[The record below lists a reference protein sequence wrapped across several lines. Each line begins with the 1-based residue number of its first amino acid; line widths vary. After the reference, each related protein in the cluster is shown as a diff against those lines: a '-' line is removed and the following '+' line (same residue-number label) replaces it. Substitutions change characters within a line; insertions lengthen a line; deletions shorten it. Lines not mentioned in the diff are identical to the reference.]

1 MSKNI
6 NLTTFANLI
15 SIIKLK
21 DEWSL
26 KNLANKANINK
37 DELIYLL
44 NILSDILSINGE
56 YYFDFELDTTNNK
69 VIFNN
74 SKVIYDFETITDLEL
89 FKIYTLLNSIDIDLT
104 FENISKK
111 DLNIFNKYLK
121 EIFNLYDFEE
131 NNETEN
137 EKLILNKTT
146 KINYIK
152 LGNTSSDVYEVEPLF
167 ISSNNDGSILEAY
180 DLKDKK
186 VKTFLINRIVSVG
199 ENKQIKS
206 KAKKVKPKIEVR
218 FNLSDTKLLNKLNNY
233 EYKENDDIY
242 ISKFRNK
249 NIAIE
254 FFIENFHTAKIISPD
269 VVKVDVMKRI
279 NSIKELLTKWVLL
292 N

>member
-21 DEWSL
+21 DEWDL
-26 KNLANKANINK
+26 ILLAEKANINY
-37 DELIYLL
+37 DALIYLL
-44 NILSDILSINGE
+44 NILSDILSINGD

-74 SKVIYDFETITDLEL
+74 SKEIYDFETITDLEL

-111 DLNIFNKYLK
+111 DLNIFNKSLK

-131 NNETEN
+131 SNETRN
-137 EKLILNKTT
+137 KNIKLNKIT

-152 LGNTSSDVYEVEPLF
+152 LGNTSSDIYEIEPLF
-167 ISSNNDGSILEAY
+167 ISSNVDGSILEAY

-199 ENKQIKS
+199 ETKKIKS
-206 KAKKVKPKIEVR
+206 NAKKINPKIEVR
-218 FNLSDTKLLNKLNNY
+218 FKLIDSKLLNKLNNY
-233 EYKENDDIY
+233 EYKKNEDIY
-242 ISKFRNK
+242 ISKFRDK

-254 FFIENFHTAKIISPD
+254 FFIENFDTAKIISPD
-269 VVKVDVMKRI
+269 LVKVDVMKRI
-279 NSIKELLTKWVLL
+279 NAIKKLLTK
-292 N
+292 

>member
-21 DEWSL
+21 NEW
-26 KNLANKANINK
+26 NLIRLAEKANINN

-44 NILSDILSINGE
+44 NILSDIFSINGE

-74 SKVIYDFETITDLEL
+74 SEEIYNFETITDLEL

-111 DLNIFNKYLK
+111 DLNIFNKSLK

-131 NNETEN
+131 NKETKN
-137 EKLILNKTT
+137 TNIKLNKITN
-146 KINYIK
+146 INYIK
-152 LGNTSSDVYEVEPLF
+152 LGNTKSEVYEIEPLF
-167 ISSNNDGSILEAY
+167 ISSNVDGSILEAY

-186 VKTFLINRIVSVG
+186 VKTFLINRIVSVD
-199 ENKQIKS
+199 KTKKIKS
-206 KAKKVKPKIEVR
+206 KVKKTNPQIEVQ
-218 FNLSDTKLLNKLNNY
+218 FYLNDSKLLNKLNNY
-233 EYKENDDIY
+233 KYKKNKDIY

-249 NIAIE
+249 NIAVE
-254 FFIENFHTAKIISPD
+254 FFIENFDTAKIISPD
-269 VVKVDVMKRI
+269 LVKVDVMKRI
-279 NSIKELLTKWVLL
+279 KSIKKLLTK
-292 N
+292 

>member
-21 DEWSL
+21 NEW
-26 KNLANKANINK
+26 NLIRLAEKANINN

-44 NILSDILSINGE
+44 NILSDIFSINGE

-69 VIFNN
+69 VTFNN
-74 SKVIYDFETITDLEL
+74 SEEIYNLETITDLEL

-111 DLNIFNKYLK
+111 DLNIFNKSLK

-131 NNETEN
+131 NKETKN
-137 EKLILNKTT
+137 TNIKLNKITN
-146 KINYIK
+146 INYIK
-152 LGNTSSDVYEVEPLF
+152 LGNTKSEVYEIEPLF
-167 ISSNNDGSILEAY
+167 ISSNVDGSILEAY

-186 VKTFLINRIVSVG
+186 VKTFLINRIVSVD
-199 ENKQIKS
+199 KTKKIKS
-206 KAKKVKPKIEVR
+206 KVKKTNPQIEVQ
-218 FNLSDTKLLNKLNNY
+218 FYLNDSKLLNKLNNY
-233 EYKENDDIY
+233 KYKKNDDIY

-249 NIAIE
+249 NIAVE
-254 FFIENFHTAKIISPD
+254 FFIENFDTAKIISPD
-269 VVKVDVMKRI
+269 LVKVDVMKRI
-279 NSIKELLTKWVLL
+279 KSIKKLLT
-292 N
+292 

>member
-21 DEWSL
+21 NEW
-26 KNLANKANINK
+26 NLIQLAEKANINN

-44 NILSDILSINGE
+44 NILSDIFSINGE

-74 SKVIYDFETITDLEL
+74 SEEIYNFETITDLEL

-111 DLNIFNKYLK
+111 DLNIFNKSLK
-121 EIFNLYDFEE
+121 ELFNLYDFEE
-131 NNETEN
+131 NKETTN
-137 EKLILNKTT
+137 TNIKLNKITN
-146 KINYIK
+146 INYIK
-152 LGNTSSDVYEVEPLF
+152 LGNTKSEVYEIEPLF
-167 ISSNNDGSILEAY
+167 ISSNVDGSILEAY

-186 VKTFLINRIVSVG
+186 VKTFLINRIVSVD
-199 ENKQIKS
+199 KTKKIKT
-206 KAKKVKPKIEVR
+206 KVKKTNPQIEVQ
-218 FNLSDTKLLNKLNNY
+218 FYLNDSKLLNKLNNY
-233 EYKENDDIY
+233 KYKKNKDIY

-249 NIAIE
+249 NIAVE
-254 FFIENFHTAKIISPD
+254 FFIENFDTAKIISPD
-269 VVKVDVMKRI
+269 LVKVDVMKRI
-279 NSIKELLTKWVLL
+279 KSIKKLLT
-292 N
+292 

>member
-21 DEWSL
+21 NEWDL
-26 KNLANKANINK
+26 IRLAEKANINN

-44 NILSDILSINGE
+44 NILSDIFSINGE

-74 SKVIYDFETITDLEL
+74 SEEIYNFETITDLEL

-111 DLNIFNKYLK
+111 DLNIFNKSLK
-121 EIFNLYDFEE
+121 ELFNLYDFEE
-131 NNETEN
+131 NKDTKNTN
-137 EKLILNKTT
+137 IKLNKITN
-146 KINYIK
+146 INYIK
-152 LGNTSSDVYEVEPLF
+152 LGNTKSEVYEIEPLF
-167 ISSNNDGSILEAY
+167 ISSNVDGSILEAY

-186 VKTFLINRIVSVG
+186 VKTFLINRIVSVD
-199 ENKQIKS
+199 KIK
-206 KAKKVKPKIEVR
+206 KIKTKVKKTNPQIEVQ
-218 FNLSDTKLLNKLNNY
+218 FYLNDSKLLNKLNNY
-233 EYKENDDIY
+233 KYKKNEDIY

-249 NIAIE
+249 NIAVE
-254 FFIENFHTAKIISPD
+254 FFIENFDTAKIISPD
-269 VVKVDVMKRI
+269 LVKVDVMKRI
-279 NSIKELLTKWVLL
+279 KSIKKLLT
-292 N
+292 

>member
-21 DEWSL
+21 NEW
-26 KNLANKANINK
+26 NLIRLAEKANINN

-44 NILSDILSINGE
+44 NILSEIFSIDGE

-74 SKVIYDFETITDLEL
+74 SKEIYNFETITDLEL
-89 FKIYTLLNSIDIDLT
+89 FKIYTLLNSIDINLT

-111 DLNIFNKYLK
+111 DINIFNKSLK
-121 EIFNLYDFEE
+121 ELFNLYDFEK
-131 NNETEN
+131 NNDT
-137 EKLILNKTT
+137 KNKNIKINKIT

-152 LGNTSSDVYEVEPLF
+152 LGNTSSDVYEIEPLF
-167 ISSNNDGSILEAY
+167 VTSNVDGSILEAY

-186 VKTFLINRIVSVG
+186 VKTFLINRIVSVD
-199 ENKQIKS
+199 ETKQLKS
-206 KAKKVKPKIEVR
+206 KAKKIKPKIEVK
-218 FNLSDTKLLNKLNNY
+218 FYLNDTKLLNKLNNY
-233 EYKENDDIY
+233 EYKKNEDIY

-249 NIAIE
+249 NVAVE
-254 FFIENFHTAKIISPD
+254 FFVENFDTAKIISPD
-269 VVKVDVMKRI
+269 LVKVDVMKRI
-279 NSIKELLTKWVLL
+279 NSIKKLLTR
-292 N
+292 

>member
-21 DEWSL
+21 NEW
-26 KNLANKANINK
+26 NLIRLAEKANINN

-44 NILSDILSINGE
+44 NILSDIFSINGE

-74 SKVIYDFETITDLEL
+74 SEEIYNFETITDLEL

-111 DLNIFNKYLK
+111 DLNIFNKSLK
-121 EIFNLYDFEE
+121 ELFNLYDFEE
-131 NNETEN
+131 NKETKN
-137 EKLILNKTT
+137 TNIKLNKITN
-146 KINYIK
+146 INYIK
-152 LGNTSSDVYEVEPLF
+152 LGNTKSEVYEIEPLF
-167 ISSNNDGSILEAY
+167 ISSNVDGSILEAY

-186 VKTFLINRIVSVG
+186 VKTFLINRIVSVD
-199 ENKQIKS
+199 KTKKIKS
-206 KAKKVKPKIEVR
+206 KVKKTNPQIEVQ
-218 FNLSDTKLLNKLNNY
+218 FYLNDSKLLNKLNNY
-233 EYKENDDIY
+233 KYKKNKDIY

-249 NIAIE
+249 NIAVE
-254 FFIENFHTAKIISPD
+254 FFIENFDTAKIISPD
-269 VVKVDVMKRI
+269 LVKVDVMKRI
-279 NSIKELLTKWVLL
+279 KSIKKLLT
-292 N
+292 

>member
-21 DEWSL
+21 NEW
-26 KNLANKANINK
+26 NLIRLAEKANINN

-44 NILSDILSINGE
+44 NILSDIFSINGE

-74 SKVIYDFETITDLEL
+74 SEEIYNFETITDLEL

-111 DLNIFNKYLK
+111 DLNIFNKSLK
-121 EIFNLYDFEE
+121 ELFNLYDFEE
-131 NNETEN
+131 NKDTKNKN
-137 EKLILNKTT
+137 IKLNKIT

-152 LGNTSSDVYEVEPLF
+152 LGNTSTDVYEIEPLF
-167 ISSNNDGSILEAY
+167 ISSNVDGSILEAY

-186 VKTFLINRIVSVG
+186 VKTFLINRIVSVD
-199 ENKQIKS
+199 KTKKIKS
-206 KAKKVKPKIEVR
+206 KVKKTNPQIEVQ
-218 FNLSDTKLLNKLNNY
+218 FYLNDSKLLNKLNNY
-233 EYKENDDIY
+233 KYKKNEDIY

-249 NIAIE
+249 NIAVE
-254 FFIENFHTAKIISPD
+254 FFIENFDTAKIISPD
-269 VVKVDVMKRI
+269 LVKVDVMKRI
-279 NSIKELLTKWVLL
+279 KSIKKLLTK
-292 N
+292 

>member
-21 DEWSL
+21 NEW
-26 KNLANKANINK
+26 NLIRLAEKANINN

-44 NILSDILSINGE
+44 NILSDIFSINGE

-74 SKVIYDFETITDLEL
+74 SEEIYNFETITDLEL

-111 DLNIFNKYLK
+111 DLNIFNKSLK
-121 EIFNLYDFEE
+121 ELFNLYDFEE
-131 NNETEN
+131 NKETKN
-137 EKLILNKTT
+137 TNIKLNKITN
-146 KINYIK
+146 INYIK
-152 LGNTSSDVYEVEPLF
+152 LGNTKSEVYEIEPLF
-167 ISSNNDGSILEAY
+167 ISSNVDGSILEAY

-186 VKTFLINRIVSVG
+186 VKTFLINRIVSVD
-199 ENKQIKS
+199 KTKKIKT
-206 KAKKVKPKIEVR
+206 KVKKTNPQIEVQ
-218 FNLSDTKLLNKLNNY
+218 FYLNDSKLLNKLNNY
-233 EYKENDDIY
+233 KYKKNEDIY

-249 NIAIE
+249 NIAVE
-254 FFIENFHTAKIISPD
+254 FFIENFDTAKIISPD
-269 VVKVDVMKRI
+269 LVKVDVMKRI
-279 NSIKELLTKWVLL
+279 KSIKKLLT
-292 N
+292 

>member
-21 DEWSL
+21 NEW
-26 KNLANKANINK
+26 NLIRLAEKANINN

-44 NILSDILSINGE
+44 NILSDIFSINGE

-74 SKVIYDFETITDLEL
+74 SEEIYNFETITDLEL

-111 DLNIFNKYLK
+111 DLNIFNKSLK
-121 EIFNLYDFEE
+121 ELFNLYDFEE
-131 NNETEN
+131 NKETKN
-137 EKLILNKTT
+137 TNIKLNKITN
-146 KINYIK
+146 INYIK
-152 LGNTSSDVYEVEPLF
+152 LGNTKSEVYEIEPLF
-167 ISSNNDGSILEAY
+167 ISSNVDGSILEAY

-186 VKTFLINRIVSVG
+186 VKTFLINRIVTVG
-199 ENKQIKS
+199 ETKQIKS
-206 KAKKVKPKIEVR
+206 NVKKINPQIEVQ
-218 FNLSDTKLLNKLNNY
+218 FYLNDSKLLNKLNNY
-233 EYKENDDIY
+233 KYKKNNDIY

-249 NIAIE
+249 NIAVE
-254 FFIENFHTAKIISPD
+254 FFIENFDTAKIISPD
-269 VVKVDVMKRI
+269 LVKVDVMKRI
-279 NSIKELLTKWVLL
+279 KSIKKLLT
-292 N
+292 

>member
-21 DEWSL
+21 NEW
-26 KNLANKANINK
+26 NLIRLAEKANINN

-44 NILSDILSINGE
+44 NILSDIFSINGE

-74 SKVIYDFETITDLEL
+74 SEEIYNFETITDLEL

-111 DLNIFNKYLK
+111 DLNIFNKSLK

-131 NNETEN
+131 NNETKN
-137 EKLILNKTT
+137 TNIKLNKITN
-146 KINYIK
+146 INYIK
-152 LGNTSSDVYEVEPLF
+152 LGNTKSEVYEIEPLF
-167 ISSNNDGSILEAY
+167 ISSNVDGSILEAY

-186 VKTFLINRIVSVG
+186 VKTFLINRIVSVD
-199 ENKQIKS
+199 KTKKIKS
-206 KAKKVKPKIEVR
+206 KVKKTNPQIEVQ
-218 FNLSDTKLLNKLNNY
+218 FYLNDSKLLNKLNNY
-233 EYKENDDIY
+233 KYKKNKDIY

-249 NIAIE
+249 NIAVE
-254 FFIENFHTAKIISPD
+254 FFIENFDTAKIISPD
-269 VVKVDVMKRI
+269 LVKVDVMKRI
-279 NSIKELLTKWVLL
+279 KSIKKLLTK
-292 N
+292 